1 MKKVKLTGSQMD
13 VLGMAQQQ
21 VQQAQEVL
29 RAKLGM
35 VLSEHGLPVT
45 SPVEKIE
52 DGHLI
57 IADPPEDEAK
67 EE

>member
-1 MKKVKLTGSQMD
+1 VSKVKLTGSQLD
-13 VLGMAQQQ
+13 VLGMAQQN

-29 RAKLGM
+29 RAKVGM

-45 SPVEKIE
+45 TQVQKIE
-52 DGHLI
+52 DGHLV
-57 IADPPEDEAK
+57 IADPPEDDPK